1 MRGTM
6 GSNRGATSWKEKVAH
21 GLISIVIG
29 EEDDVQCSG

>member
-1 MRGTM
+1 M

-29 EEDDVQCSG
+29 EEDDV